1 MSGRTKVLIESL
13 PHERESVTGFDEV
26 FTLHHRVVYRVA
38 LAQVRDAA
46 LAEDITQEVFLR
58 YYRHHSCDRA
68 PAERDEFLRAWLVR
82 VTLNCARNTIRGN
95 TRAMRRGEN
104 YMSEAVRNETHLAPD
119 DDYER
124 RLKIEA
130 TRAALDK
137 IGEPNR
143 SCLLLQGH
151 GMSYR
156 EIAHALNIKETTVG
170 SYIARGRKEF
180 VRVFEK
186 IGGRKT

>member
-1 MSGRTKVLIESL
+1 MIESL
-13 PHERESVTGFDEV
+13 THERESVAGFDEV

-58 YYRHHSCDRA
+58 YYRHHDSHRA
-68 PAERDEFLRAWLVR
+68 PAAHDDFLRAWLVR
-82 VTLNCARNTIRGN
+82 VTLNCARNTMRGN
-95 TRAMRRGEN
+95 VRAMRRDEN
-104 YMSEAVRNETHLAPD
+104 YMNEAATHETHIAPD

-137 IGEPNR
+137 IGEPSR
-143 SCLLLQGH
+143 SCLMLQGH

-156 EIAHALNIKETTVG
+156 EIALALDIKETTVG

-180 VRVFEK
+180 VRVFGK
-186 IGGRKT
+186 IGSRKT